1 MYRQPIGK
9 IKAFFW
15 KHKRLPSY
23 SEILDITQYKSTKT
37 VYDIISQMEGE
48 GLVRRDAK
56 NKIVPTDKLDAIPLL
71 GQVEAGFPT
80 SADSQLAV
88 HLSLDDYLIP
98 KNRESTY
105 LLKVSG
111 DSMAE
116 AGILPGDLV
125 MVERGKTPKVGDIVV
140 ARVDNQWTLKY
151 LATEKGQ
158 FCLVPANG
166 NYKTIYPDQELQV
179 EAVVVGMIRKYGN
192 GT

>member
-1 MYRQPIGK
+1 
-9 IKAFFW
+9 
-15 KHKRLPSY
+15 
-23 SEILDITQYKSTKT
+23 
-37 VYDIISQMEGE
+37 
-48 GLVRRDAK
+48 
-56 NKIVPTDKLDAIPLL
+56 
-71 GQVEAGFPT
+71 
-80 SADSQLAV
+80 
-88 HLSLDDYLIP
+88 
-98 KNRESTY
+98 
-105 LLKVSG
+105 
-111 DSMAE
+111 MAE

-151 LATEKGQ
+151 LDTEKGQ

>member
-1 MYRQPIGK
+1 
-9 IKAFFW
+9 
-15 KHKRLPSY
+15 
-23 SEILDITQYKSTKT
+23 
-37 VYDIISQMEGE
+37 MEGE

-105 LLKVSG
+105 VLKVSG

-151 LATEKGQ
+151 LDTEKGQ

>member
-1 MYRQPIGK
+1 MYREPIGK
-9 IKAFFW
+9 IKSFFW

-88 HLSLDDYLIP
+88 HLSLDNYLIP

-105 LLKVSG
+105 VLKVSG

-140 ARVDNQWTLKY
+140 ARVDNQWTLEY
-151 LATEKGQ
+151 LDTEKGQ